1 MADQKELTADHEF
14 IELKPLIVKEHLLRL
29 FNAQIQRDYI
39 VADYVT
45 VDGNVLVKLKR
56 KVAIK

>member
-1 MADQKELTADHEF
+1 MADQKELSGEVEF
-14 IELKPLIVKEHLLRL
+14 IELKPHIVKEHVLRL

-39 VADYVT
+39 VADFAT

-56 KVAIK
+56 KVAGK